1 MNAVGRNAPCPC
13 GSGRKYKHCCA
24 RKESSGARRSRFDAT
39 AALREGHA
47 QHQAGR
53 LLEAGA
59 LYRQALEAAP
69 DNPDALHL
77 LGVLE
82 LQAGD
87 PAAAAAFIGRA
98 AQAHPEF
105 ADAHANLGYALIK
118 LRRFEEAESSLRR
131 ALSLNPQH
139 ALAANNLGNALMALD
154 RTGEA
159 IAAYREA
166 VRLDPKYADAH
177 FNLGAALR
185 DAGSLDPAAD
195 CMRAALKLKPDF
207 AEARYTLA
215 LLCWESGEL
224 REAAANFRNALQIRP
239 KYAEALFQL
248 HCVLLDLEG
257 IDAAIQCLQQALG
270 LDPQDAGF
278 HFFLGAL
285 LEYRG
290 DAAAARPHLAAA
302 AQGSARDR
310 ARLAGWE
317 FVKAVPGRPALVGSP
332 VRAFEIAFQAA
343 PPAGLVLEFGVRM
356 GGSIRQIAAL
366 AKQPVHG
373 FDSFHGIPEDWHGE
387 PRGSYST
394 HGVLPLAP
402 ESVRLHAGW
411 FDECLPG
418 FLSAHLGP
426 IRFVNIDCDLYS
438 STRTVL
444 GLLAPR
450 VVPGSVLVFD
460 EYLGYEHW
468 LEDEFRAFHEAV
480 EQHGWRYR
488 YLAFSFATK
497 QAVVQITD
505 G

>member
-1 MNAVGRNAPCPC
+1 MSAVGRNAPCPC
-13 GSGRKYKHCCA
+13 GSGRKYKQCCLPREA
-24 RKESSGARRSRFDAT
+24 GGAVRGLDVA
-39 AALREGHA
+39 AALRAGHA

-53 LLEAGA
+53 LLQAGA

-69 DNPDALHL
+69 DHPDALHL

-87 PAAAAAFIGRA
+87 PAAAAGLIGRA
-98 AQAHPEF
+98 AKLRPEF
-105 ADAHANLGYALIK
+105 ADAHANLGYALLQ
-118 LRRFEEAESSLRR
+118 LRRFEEAASSLRR

-139 ALAANNLGNALMALD
+139 VLAANNLGNAMMALD
-154 RTGEA
+154 QTGEA
-159 IAAYREA
+159 IAAYRQA
-166 VRLDPKYADAH
+166 LRLDPDYADAH

-185 DAGSLDPAAD
+185 DSGALDPAAD
-195 CMRAALKLKPDF
+195 CMRTALRLKPDF

-224 REAAANFRNALQIRP
+224 REAAANFRQALQVRP
-239 KYAEALFQL
+239 KFPQALFQL
-248 HCVLLDLEG
+248 HCVVLDLEG
-257 IDAAIQCLQQALG
+257 TDAAIQCLLQAVE

-278 HFFLGAL
+278 RFFLGAL
-285 LEYRG
+285 LDYRG

-317 FVKAVPGRPALVGSP
+317 FMKAVPGQPVLVGSP
-332 VRAFEIAFQAA
+332 VRAFEIGLVAA

-366 AKQPVHG
+366 ARQPVHG
-373 FDSFHGIPEDWHGE
+373 FDSFQGIPEDWHGE

-394 HGVLPLAP
+394 QGVLPPVP
-402 ESVRLHAGW
+402 ESVCLHPGW
-411 FDECLPG
+411 FDESLPG
-418 FLSAHLGP
+418 FLSSHRDPL
-426 IRFVNIDCDLYS
+426 RFANIDCDLYS
-438 STRTVL
+438 SARTVL
-444 GLLAPR
+444 RLLADR
-450 VVPGSVLVFD
+450 IVPGSVLVFD

-468 LEDEFRAFHEAV
+468 RDDEFRAFHEAV
-480 EQHGWRYR
+480 EEYGWRYR
-488 YLAFSFATK
+488 YLCFSFATK